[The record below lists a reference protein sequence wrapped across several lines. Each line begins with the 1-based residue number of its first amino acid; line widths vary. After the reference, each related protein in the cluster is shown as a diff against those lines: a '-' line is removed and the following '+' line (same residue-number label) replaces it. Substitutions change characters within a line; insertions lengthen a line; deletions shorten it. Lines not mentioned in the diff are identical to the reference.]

1 MDFIL
6 SVLHSIGFNSHVA
19 LANFVNFL
27 IILFILNKFVFK
39 KVIKTIDERDSI
51 IKKGLT
57 DASLAESNLKQA
69 NNLGEDIISD
79 AKEKAE
85 QDIKIK
91 IDHANT
97 EANSI
102 VNHAK
107 DQIENLKNTL
117 ANKINTVEKDTHESF
132 AKIAPELLVKM
143 FKESLGKNLDA
154 KTNDML
160 VSALIK

>member
-6 SVLHSIGFNSHVA
+6 SVLQSIGFNSHVA

-27 IILFILNKFVFK
+27 IILFVLNKFIFK
-39 KVIKTIDERDSI
+39 KVIKIIDERDSI

-69 NNLGEDIISD
+69 NVLGQNIISD

-85 QDIKIK
+85 ADIKIK

-97 EANSI
+97 EATSI

-117 ANKINTVEKDTHESF
+117 TNKINTAEKDVENNF
-132 AKIAPELLVKM
+132 AKIAPTLLVKM

-154 KTNDML
+154 KTNDIL